1 MRDRSMTIRPGAP
14 APTSAIDALLTGRA
28 MVIAGGGEAAVVS
41 GIDKRARSEA
51 LWLSREGL
59 QGDEQGDRVYHGG
72 PEKAL
77 HHYAADHYPD
87 WQAWHP
93 GSPVAMAP
101 GAFGENVSTRGMT
114 ERDVHIGDVFRAGAT
129 LLQVTQGRQPCFRLN
144 LRLGRPDAA
153 LAMQSLGRTGW
164 YYRVL
169 REGWLAA
176 GDALELVDR
185 PRPDWP
191 LARLIAAL
199 YPSDLAAPSLP
210 DEWRAA
216 AGIAELAER
225 WRVTFE
231 RRLHS
236 GTVEDWQMRLQGPEH
251 LRR

>member
-1 MRDRSMTIRPGAP
+1 MIIRPSFPP
-14 APTSAIDALLTGRA
+14 APGTGPTIDALLTGRA
-28 MVIAGGGEAAVVS
+28 RVIAGSGETAVMS
-41 GIDKRARSEA
+41 GIDKRPRREA
-51 LWLSREGL
+51 LWLSRAGL

-77 HHYAADHYPD
+77 HHYAADHYPG

-93 GSPVAMAP
+93 ASPVPMAP

-114 ERDVHIGDVFRAGAT
+114 ERDVHIGDVFRAGTT

-169 REGWLAA
+169 QEGWLTA
-176 GDALELVDR
+176 GDTLELVDR

-199 YPSDLAAPSLP
+199 YPADLSAPMLA

-216 AGIAELAER
+216 AGVNELAER
-225 WRVTFE
+225 WRMTFE
-231 RRLHS
+231 RRLQS
-236 GTVEDWQMRLQGPEH
+236 GTVEDWQMRLQGPKH
-251 LRR
+251 LE